1 MFFNLSHNSSL
12 KNIVLIILYIF
23 VELADSFLSITR
35 RSMKTKFKSIFSFLS
50 ILLIFASCSKEY
62 SYEALIDY
70 GSNSGTAV
78 YDYSGAPGNCT
89 TPIITGTY
97 TVGTPITADNYVVL
111 QVTVT
116 TPGNY
121 LISTANINGIIFSGS
136 GVFVSTG
143 LQAITLTGTG
153 TPLVSG
159 AFSYVPGNNGC
170 SFVIV
175 AVTAPPL
182 PDNFVKCKIDGVSTN
197 FNVEAKAS
205 ESTTAASPPIPMIM
219 SVDISGNISNSSF
232 ENFFISLNKFNTAIV
247 TGDVFDTNSIING
260 NLYLVSY
267 TDPSGVSWDG
277 YSGVAETP
285 FKITVTSKT
294 ATRITGTF
302 NGTLSDTG
310 LPGGNLKLI
319 TEGSFSVPIQ

>member
-1 MFFNLSHNSSL
+1 
-12 KNIVLIILYIF
+12 
-23 VELADSFLSITR
+23 
-35 RSMKTKFKSIFSFLS
+35 MKTKFKPFFSFLS
-50 ILLIFASCSKEY
+50 ILIIFASCSKEY

-78 YDYSGAPGNCT
+78 YDYSGAPGNCI
-89 TPIITGTY
+89 TPVIAGTY
-97 TVGTPITADNYVVL
+97 TAGTPITSDNYVVL
-111 QVTVT
+111 QVSVT
-116 TPGNY
+116 TPGSY
-121 LISTANINGIIFSGS
+121 LVSTANINGITFSGS

-143 LQAITLTGTG
+143 VQTITLTGTG
-153 TPLVSG
+153 TPIVAG
-159 AFSYVPGNNGC
+159 AFSYIPGADGC

-182 PDNFVKCKIDGVSTN
+182 PDNFVKCKIDGVFTN
-197 FNVEAKAS
+197 FDFEAKAS
-205 ESTTAASPPIPMIM
+205 ESTTPASPPIPVIM

-232 ENFFISLNKFNTAIV
+232 ENFFISLNKFDAAIT
-247 TGDVFDTNSIING
+247 TGDVFDPNSIING
-260 NLYLVSY
+260 KLYLVSY

-277 YSGVAETP
+277 YSGIAETP

-319 TEGSFSVPIQ
+319 TEGSFNVPIQ